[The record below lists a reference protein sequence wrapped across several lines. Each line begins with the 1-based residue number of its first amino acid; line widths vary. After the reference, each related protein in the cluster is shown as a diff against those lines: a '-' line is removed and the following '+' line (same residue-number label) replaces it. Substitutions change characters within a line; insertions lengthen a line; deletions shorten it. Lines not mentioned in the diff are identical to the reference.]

1 MVIRVKRVHL
11 LVATALIACGDSSP
25 ADSSDS
31 TSTADTSDAD
41 LVDLADLTDSGEVSE
56 AYAPCPA
63 AERVGGF
70 AVVLADGYSAV
81 EGRVASGVV
90 PANVREVSASEGGCR
105 LLEGRRLSCS
115 PACGAGET
123 CGFDGVC
130 IAYPTSASVGV
141 VSVSGL
147 TATLSMSP
155 TSIGSY
161 TNGAT
166 QLPHPALVEGGLAS
180 VSAPGEVL
188 PGFTLTSR
196 GIAALETSQDEVALA
211 RDREFEVTWTPG
223 GEGSARVRL
232 VLDLAHHGGIAASL
246 ECDDLADDGSFAVP
260 ATLVTRLMDIGL
272 AGFPTLTVTRRTASS
287 TTISPGCVDFVV
299 SSEVVLPVVIEGLVS
314 CVEDE
319 ECPEGQTCQFDL
331 TCK

>member
-1 MVIRVKRVHL
+1 MVIRARLVHL
-11 LVATALIACGDSSP
+11 VVATALVACGDSGPTESS
-25 ADSSDS
+25 DSSDS
-31 TSTADTSDAD
+31 GDSISDPDTNDS
-41 LVDLADLTDSGEVSE
+41 DLAESGEVSE
-56 AYAPCPA
+56 VYSPCPA
-63 AERVGGF
+63 TERVGGF
-70 AVVLADGYSAV
+70 AVVLGDGYSAV

-90 PANVREVSASEGGCR
+90 PANVREVSASEGACR

-130 IAYPTSASVGV
+130 IVYPTSASVGV

-147 TATLSMSP
+147 TATLAMSP

-166 QLPHPALVEGGLAS
+166 QLPHPALTEGALAT
-180 VSAPGEVL
+180 VSAPGEIL
-188 PGFTLTSR
+188 PGFALTSR
-196 GIAALETSQDEVALA
+196 GIAALETPQDEVALA
-211 RDREFEVTWTPG
+211 RGRELEVTWTPG
-223 GEGSARVRL
+223 GENSARVRL

-246 ECDDLADDGSFAVP
+246 ECDGLDDDGRFAVP

-272 AGFPTLTVTRRTASS
+272 AGFPTLSVTRRTASS
-287 TTISPGCVDFVV
+287 TAIAPGCVDFVV
-299 SSEVVLPVVIEGLVS
+299 SSEVVLPVVIDGLVS

-319 ECPEGQTCQFDL
+319 ECPGGQTCQFDL